1 MYIHIIE
8 PLAYINLLS
17 VHSSYLTSYKHY
29 EWLSIFLRSC
39 LSSLITGFISHAIL
53 KKYCMSTI
61 PFFLSHFQFFFFFHF
76 LFFKFFN
83 KWLRLKINF
92 GFIAM
97 SPPWKWSKRY
107 LTMLQLSENLF
118 LKRIKK
124 FITKLIII
132 LLTLHIIQ

>member
-29 EWLSIFLRSC
+29 EWLPIFLRSC

-53 KKYCMSTI
+53 KKYCIGVI
-61 PFFLSHFQFFFFFHF
+61 PFFLSHFQKKIHF
-76 LFFKFFN
+76 LLFQFFN
-83 KWLRLKINF
+83 IWLKLKVNF
-92 GFIAM
+92 GFIVM
-97 SPPWKWSKRY
+97 SPPWKWSKTY
-107 LTMLQLSENLF
+107 LTMLQSSENLF
-118 LKRIKK
+118 LNRIKK